1 MMPTVLVVDDDR
13 DCADALKDTLQ
24 DFGYQVST
32 AHSATEALRQL
43 ESAPRPAVI
52 ILDLL
57 MPGMTGEE
65 FLDRRRRDPRLAEIP
80 VIVVSATPPQPP
92 LDGYTPVLRKP
103 VDPTELLE
111 TIASVTSSP

>member
-1 MMPTVLVVDDDR
+1 MTVTVLIVDDDR

-24 DFGYQVST
+24 DFGYEVST
-32 AHSATEALRQL
+32 AHSAMEALRQL
-43 ESAPRPAVI
+43 ESAPRPSVI

-65 FLDRRRRDPRLAEIP
+65 FLDRRQRDTMLAGIP

-92 LDGYTPVLRKP
+92 LDGYTPLLRKP
-103 VDPTELLE
+103 VDPAELLE
-111 TIASVTSSP
+111 MIASVTSPS